1 MNSRSRLVILI
12 SGNGSNLQAVLDA
25 CGQDKLPAET
35 VAVVSNKLKA
45 FGLTRT
51 YKAGLPSVILPR
63 RKDQPRYEY
72 DRQLADIVDHFQ
84 PDWIVLAGWMRLLTN
99 AFIGQFPNRVI
110 NLHPALPGMFPGLHA
125 IERAYQAWQMGKISY
140 TGVMVHLVANEGMD
154 DGPLLSQRMV
164 SMREDDT
171 LETLE
176 ERMHAAEHDLLV
188 ETIRSLIY
196 QGLERTIQN
205 AKSYSFSL

>member
-1 MNSRSRLVILI
+1 MNARSRLVILI
-12 SGNGSNLQAVLDA
+12 SGNGTNLQAILDA
-25 CGQDKLPAET
+25 CERDKLPADA

-45 FGLTRT
+45 YGLTRT
-51 YKAGLPSVILPR
+51 YHAGLPSVIMPR

-72 DRQLADIVDHFQ
+72 DQQLADIVEHFQ
-84 PDWIVLAGWMRLLTN
+84 PDWIILAGWMRLLTN
-99 AFIGQFPNRVI
+99 AFIGKFPNRVI

-125 IERAYQAWQMGKISY
+125 IERAYQARRMGKISY

-154 DGPLLSQRMV
+154 DGLLLSQRMV
-164 SMREDDT
+164 NMHEDDT

-176 ERMHAAEHDLLV
+176 EKIHAAEHDLLV